1 MNADFATKRE
11 FVEQNVQRIKA
22 YKVEKVEF
30 DLSNIAVPEM
40 DWNDDKIPV
49 KITRFKEP
57 KKNEVIW
64 YVELWSFDEIDPIV
78 TLISSASGTN
88 FTNSKLAIYIKNL
101 DQFLLT

>member
-1 MNADFATKRE
+1 
-11 FVEQNVQRIKA
+11 
-22 YKVEKVEF
+22 
-30 DLSNIAVPEM
+30 M

-49 KITRFKEP
+49 KITHFKRP

-88 FTNSKLAIYIKNL
+88 FTNSKLQFHKESRSISFELNLKNNNY
-101 DQFLLT
+101 